1 MKHMH
6 KLLLCRVEGGQ
17 LPHKMG
23 HQRDPKERAS
33 LLLSE
38 ELLKGYMERVA
49 LTEPSHTQ
57 HTQRHEQ
64 LREVEIDSCHTAC

>member
-1 MKHMH
+1 MD
-6 KLLLCRVEGGQ
+6 
-17 LPHKMG
+17 

-38 ELLKGYMERVA
+38 ELLKGYMEQVA